1 MSDVIKLSYIVDGS
15 DFTSCGQASEQIK
28 RTLKQLAIAPEQIR
42 RVAIAIYEGEV
53 NMVIH
58 ANGGMADVEIYP
70 DKIIIILTDT
80 GNGIPDIEQAMKSG
94 FSTAGERIREL
105 GFGAGM
111 GLPNMKKYSDML
123 HIDSTVG
130 KGTTVTLQFNI

>member
-1 MSDVIKLSYIVDGS
+1 MADVIKLSYIVDGN

-58 ANGGMADVEIYP
+58 ANGGRAEVEIFP
-70 DKIIIILTDT
+70 DKIVIMLVDT
-80 GNGIPDIEQAMKSG
+80 GNGIPDIEQAMQSG

-111 GLPNMKKYSDML
+111 GLPNMKKYSDKM

-130 KGTTVTLQFNI
+130 KGTTVTLHFNI